1 MFDTVDAEVEPFLGM
16 LPPRS
21 LLGFVRPADWGVHAD
36 RLFGEG
42 VATSPVLAPRD
53 AATSLPVVRE
63 EAATSPALVSPAL
76 AWLADFRSPDPCSS
90 SDEEAQGRRRWKGLT
105 QPPATEERTGRWAD
119 AEEADTQVEFRQ
131 EPPAAKKREPPTV
144 ATCLV
149 PETQDEVDHAKE
161 WWPEVASRFFC
172 QKYGFKS

>member
-1 MFDTVDAEVEPFLGM
+1 MRGGGPVLSGSLGGPLSQWPLQPIRLQEVFDTVEAEVEPFVGM
-16 LPPRS
+16 VPTRS
-21 LLGFVRPADWGVHAD
+21 LMGFVRPADWGVHAD
-36 RLFGEG
+36 RLFGQG

-105 QPPATEERTGRWAD
+105 
-119 AEEADTQVEFRQ
+119 
-131 EPPAAKKREPPTV
+131 
-144 ATCLV
+144 
-149 PETQDEVDHAKE
+149 
-161 WWPEVASRFFC
+161 
-172 QKYGFKS
+172 